1 MRLSLSLGF
10 GMRPAPV
17 GPVPLRVCCPW
28 FVVGKTI
35 EISSSPVSA
44 NGMPAVDL

>member
-17 GPVPLRVCCPW
+17 DRVPSTVCRLL
-28 FVVGKTI
+28 FGVGETI
-35 EISSSPVSA
+35 EVSLPVSA
-44 NGMPAVDL
+44 NGRPRVDL

>member
-17 GPVPLRVCCPW
+17 ALVPRVCCL

-35 EISSSPVSA
+35 EISSLQVSA
-44 NGMPAVDL
+44 NGMPTVDL